1 MRQGTCGGPIPVDAV
16 NATVWGLVERA
27 AREYPDRVLFG
38 DEHGRVL
45 TARAFRDGAERV
57 AAGLAVRPGQVVS
70 WQLPS
75 VLEAPVLL
83 AALAR
88 VGAVQNPLIT
98 ALRFRE
104 MSHIIKQ
111 VGASLL
117 IVPNVWRGFDHDGMA
132 QTLGPDVVALD
143 LSRDAVGENLRLPMG
158 DPSTLPPPPTD
169 ATSVRYLY
177 FSSGTTA
184 EPKGAKHTDASVI
197 ATSFGITDQLGIN
210 EDDVYPIA
218 WPYPH
223 VGGLALTVALLRR
236 GGQLV
241 LFDTFDPATI
251 GVKMAAHRPTILG
264 SATPFF
270 RAFLDAQRKH
280 GRFPLYPALRAVTAG
295 GAPVQSR
302 VITELVTTFGLRG
315 VHGSWGLT
323 EFPVAAS
330 ISDGDPADKMLTTV
344 GRPAPGVRVR
354 VVDGELRLKGPQ
366 CFAGYVDAKLDAVA
380 FDEDGWFRTGDL
392 GEIDAEGYITIS
404 GRLKEVIIRNA
415 ENISA
420 LDVEDVL
427 LRHPDIVDASVFG
440 VADPRTGES
449 VCAVVVTNSGAAIT
463 VAEVAKHC
471 AANGLARHKT
481 PERVETVGALPRNA
495 MGKVLKHDLCS
506 LVLARSTIA

>member
-1 MRQGTCGGPIPVDAV
+1 
-16 NATVWGLVERA
+16 
-27 AREYPDRVLFG
+27 
-38 DEHGRVL
+38 
-45 TARAFRDGAERV
+45 
-57 AAGLAVRPGQVVS
+57 
-70 WQLPS
+70 
-75 VLEAPVLL
+75 
-83 AALAR
+83 
-88 VGAVQNPLIT
+88 
-98 ALRFRE
+98 
-104 MSHIIKQ
+104 
-111 VGASLL
+111 
-117 IVPNVWRGFDHDGMA
+117 
-132 QTLGPDVVALD
+132 
-143 LSRDAVGENLRLPMG
+143 MG

>member
-1 MRQGTCGGPIPVDAV
+1 VDAV
-16 NATVWGLVERA
+16 DVTVWRLVERA
-27 AREYPDRVLFG
+27 AREHPDRVLFG

-45 TARAFRDGAERV
+45 TARDFRDVAERV
-57 AAGLAVRPGQVVS
+57 AAGLSVRPGQVVS

-98 ALRFRE
+98 ALRYRE

-111 VGASLL
+111 VGTSLL
-117 IVPNVWRGFDHDGMA
+117 IVPNVWRGFDHDAMA
-132 QTLGPDVVALD
+132 HALGPEVIALD
-143 LSRDAVGENLRLPMG
+143 LSPEAVGENLRLPMG
-158 DPSTLPPPPTD
+158 DPSTLPPPLTD
-169 ATSVRYLY
+169 AKDVRYLY

-184 EPKGAKHTDASVI
+184 EPKGAKHTDGSVI
-197 ATSFGITDQLGIN
+197 AASFGITDQLGIN

-223 VGGLALTVALLRR
+223 VGGVALTVAVLRR
-236 GGQLV
+236 GGKLV
-241 LFDTFDPATI
+241 LFDTFDPTTI
-251 GVKMAAHRPTILG
+251 GARMATHRPTILG

-270 RAFLDAQRKH
+270 RAFLDAQRRH
-280 GRFPLYPALRAVTAG
+280 GYLPLYPALRAVTAG
-295 GAPVQSR
+295 GAPVQSGI
-302 VITELVTTFGLRG
+302 VGELVTTFGLRG

-323 EFPVAAS
+323 EFPIAAS
-330 ISDGDPADKMLTTV
+330 ISDDDSTDKMLTTV

-366 CFAGYVDAKLDAVA
+366 CFVGYVDAQLNAAA

-392 GEIDAEGYITIS
+392 GEVDAEGYITIS

-420 LDVEDVL
+420 LEVEDAL
-427 LRHPDIVDASVFG
+427 LRHPDIGDAAVFG
-440 VADPRTGES
+440 LPDPCTGES
-449 VCAVVVTNSGAAIT
+449 VCAVVVTNTGAPMT
-463 VAEVAKHC
+463 VEAVAKHC
-471 AANGLARHKT
+471 AADGLARHKT
-481 PERVETVGALPRNA
+481 PERVETVRALPRNA
-495 MGKVLKHDLCS
+495 MGKVLKHDLRS

>member
-1 MRQGTCGGPIPVDAV
+1 VDAV
-16 NATVWGLVERA
+16 DVTVWGLVERA
-27 AREYPDRVLFG
+27 AREHPDRVLFG
-38 DEHGRVL
+38 DEHGRLL
-45 TARAFRDGAERV
+45 TARDFRDGAERV
-57 AAGLAVRPGQVVS
+57 AAGLALQPGQVVS

-75 VLEAPVLL
+75 VLEAVVLF

-98 ALRFRE
+98 ALRYRE

-117 IVPNVWRGFDHDGMA
+117 IVPDVWRGFDHGAMA
-132 QTLGPDVVALD
+132 RALGPEAITLD
-143 LSRDAVGENLRLPMG
+143 LSPEVIGDDLRLPMG

-169 ATSVRYLY
+169 AKGVRYLY

-184 EPKGAKHTDASVI
+184 EPKGAMHTDASVI
-197 ATSFGITDQLGIN
+197 AASFGITDQLGVA

-223 VGGLALTVALLRR
+223 VGGVALTVAVLRR

-251 GVKMAAHRPTILG
+251 GARMATHRPTILG

-270 RAFLDAQRKH
+270 RAYLAAQHSH
-280 GRFPLYPALRAVTAG
+280 GRRPLYPALRAVTAG
-295 GAPVQSR
+295 GAPVQSGM
-302 VITELVTTFGLRG
+302 VGELLTTFGLRG

-330 ISDGDPADKMLTTV
+330 ISDDDSADKMLTTV

-354 VVDGELRLKGPQ
+354 VVDRELRLKGPQ
-366 CFAGYVDAKLDAVA
+366 CFVGYVDAQLDAAA

-392 GEIDAEGYITIS
+392 GEVDAEGYITIS
-404 GRLKEVIIRNA
+404 GRLKEVILRNA

-420 LDVEDVL
+420 VEVEDVL
-427 LRHPDIVDASVFG
+427 LRHPDIGDAAVFG
-440 VADPRTGES
+440 LPDPRTGES
-449 VCAVVVTNSGAAIT
+449 VCAVVVTNSGAPMT
-463 VAEVAKHC
+463 VDAVVKHC
-471 AANGLARHKT
+471 AADGLARYKT
-481 PERVETVGALPRNA
+481 PERIETVHSIPRNA
-495 MGKVLKHDLCS
+495 MGKVLKHELRS
-506 LVLARSTIA
+506 LVLAPTALPPTSLQ

>member
-1 MRQGTCGGPIPVDAV
+1 VDAV
-16 NATVWGLVERA
+16 DVTVWRLVERA
-27 AREYPDRVLFG
+27 AREHPDRVLFG

-45 TARAFRDGAERV
+45 TARDFRDVAERV
-57 AAGLAVRPGQVVS
+57 AAGLSVRPGQVVS

-98 ALRFRE
+98 ALRYRE

-111 VGASLL
+111 VGTSLL
-117 IVPNVWRGFDHDGMA
+117 IVPNVWRGFDHDAMA
-132 QTLGPDVVALD
+132 HALGPEVIALD
-143 LSRDAVGENLRLPMG
+143 LSPEAVGENLRLPMG
-158 DPSTLPPPPTD
+158 DPSTLPPPLTD
-169 ATSVRYLY
+169 AKDVRYLY

-184 EPKGAKHTDASVI
+184 EPKGAKHTDGSVI
-197 ATSFGITDQLGIN
+197 AASFGITDQLGIN

-223 VGGLALTVALLRR
+223 VGGVALTVAVLRR
-236 GGQLV
+236 GGKLV
-241 LFDTFDPATI
+241 LFDTFDPTTI
-251 GVKMAAHRPTILG
+251 GARMATHRPTILG

-270 RAFLDAQRKH
+270 RAFLDAQRRH
-280 GRFPLYPALRAVTAG
+280 GYLPLYPALRAVTAG
-295 GAPVQSR
+295 GAPVQSGI
-302 VITELVTTFGLRG
+302 VGELVTTFGLRG

-323 EFPVAAS
+323 EFPIAAS
-330 ISDGDPADKMLTTV
+330 ISDDDSTDKMLTTV

-366 CFAGYVDAKLDAVA
+366 CFVGYVDAQLNAAA

-392 GEIDAEGYITIS
+392 GEVDADGYITIS

-420 LDVEDVL
+420 LEVEDAL
-427 LRHPDIVDASVFG
+427 LRHPDIGDAAVFG
-440 VADPRTGES
+440 LPDPCTGES
-449 VCAVVVTNSGAAIT
+449 VCAVVVTNTGAPMT
-463 VAEVAKHC
+463 VEAVAKHC
-471 AANGLARHKT
+471 AADGLARHKT
-481 PERVETVGALPRNA
+481 PERVETVRALPRNA
-495 MGKVLKHDLCS
+495 MGKVLKHDLRS

>member
-1 MRQGTCGGPIPVDAV
+1 VDAV
-16 NATVWGLVERA
+16 DVTVWRLVERA
-27 AREYPDRVLFG
+27 AREHPDRVLFG

-45 TARAFRDGAERV
+45 TARDFRDVAERV
-57 AAGLAVRPGQVVS
+57 AAGLSVRPGQVVS

-98 ALRFRE
+98 TLRYRE

-111 VGASLL
+111 VGTSLL
-117 IVPNVWRGFDHDGMA
+117 IVPNVWRGFDHDAMA
-132 QTLGPDVVALD
+132 HALGPEVIALD
-143 LSRDAVGENLRLPMG
+143 LSPEAVGENLRLPMG
-158 DPSTLPPPPTD
+158 DPSTLPPPLTD
-169 ATSVRYLY
+169 AKDVRYLY

-184 EPKGAKHTDASVI
+184 EPKGAKHTDGSVI
-197 ATSFGITDQLGIN
+197 AASFGITDQLGIN

-223 VGGLALTVALLRR
+223 VGGVALTVAVLRR
-236 GGQLV
+236 GGKLV
-241 LFDTFDPATI
+241 LFDTFDPTTI
-251 GVKMAAHRPTILG
+251 GARMATHRPTILG

-270 RAFLDAQRKH
+270 RAFLDAQRRH
-280 GRFPLYPALRAVTAG
+280 GYLPLYPALRAVTAG
-295 GAPVQSR
+295 GAPVQSGI
-302 VITELVTTFGLRG
+302 VGELVTTFGLRG

-323 EFPVAAS
+323 EFPIAAS
-330 ISDGDPADKMLTTV
+330 ISDDDSTDKMLTTV

-366 CFAGYVDAKLDAVA
+366 CFVGYVDAQLNAAA

-392 GEIDAEGYITIS
+392 GEVDAEGYITIS

-420 LDVEDVL
+420 LEVEDAL
-427 LRHPDIVDASVFG
+427 LRHPDIGDAAVFG
-440 VADPRTGES
+440 LPDPCTGES
-449 VCAVVVTNSGAAIT
+449 VCAVVVTNTGAPMT
-463 VAEVAKHC
+463 VEAVAKHC
-471 AANGLARHKT
+471 AADGLARHKT
-481 PERVETVGALPRNA
+481 PERVETVRALPRNA
-495 MGKVLKHDLCS
+495 MGKVLKHDLRS
-506 LVLARSTIA
+506 VVLARSTIA